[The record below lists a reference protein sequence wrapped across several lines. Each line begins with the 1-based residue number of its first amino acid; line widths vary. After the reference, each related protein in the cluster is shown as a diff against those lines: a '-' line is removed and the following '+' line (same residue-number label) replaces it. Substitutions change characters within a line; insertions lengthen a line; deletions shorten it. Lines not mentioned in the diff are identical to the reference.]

1 MQVMSGY
8 RMPSPEDM
16 PEAIVTLMRKCWDQ
30 DPKRRPT
37 ASEVRKEL
45 EEIDKVFVN
54 SLILY
59 G

>member
-1 MQVMSGY
+1 
-8 RMPSPEDM
+8 MPSPEDM